1 MSTSTMLN
9 STMVGGIGQV
19 RYARWR
25 AVLVWGVALALFF
38 LAVGTRLYHLGLPF
52 DRDGYDEGVYWQS
65 LRAMSAGH
73 TLYQQIFYSQPPFFL
88 LSVFPGFTLFGG
100 TLWSGRLGIALLS
113 LIGVLGAFLLGKALS
128 GRPGAIMALLLIV
141 VDPLY
146 LVESQKLMAEAPSV
160 AFSLLAVGLAY
171 LWWEHPEGMIGLC
184 WAALTG
190 IALSLSIL
198 SKLLCVATLAPVGLL
213 MLARL
218 WQIWQKHPGTTLASL
233 LPILVG
239 IAAFVVTMLLVLLP
253 FLSSFHSLLQ
263 DVVSY
268 HTQSGSIFGR
278 AENKKLIESVLF
290 SALGL
295 AALYGTLVALLW
307 RDWRVVPL
315 LVWLLGTA
323 FMLWRLT
330 PLFPH
335 HLGALTPPM
344 IALAVMGIRTTPMP
358 REYMLKGLVPTLEKL
373 ATPLAVLLILLTT
386 AFAVQQDVAYYRTDA
401 ALSGNGLVR
410 QEARVAVD
418 LRRAIAPD
426 QWVVTDAQFI
436 AGMADRNTPPALVDT
451 SMVRIDSG
459 DLTLQQLIDATSQPQ
474 VHAVLFF
481 SGRFYLRNVRAFHDW
496 VAQHFHLLHVYGP
509 GMELWVR

>member
-1 MSTSTMLN
+1 MSTSTVVN
-9 STMVGGIGQV
+9 SSIAGGIGQT
-19 RYARWR
+19 RYTRWR
-25 AVLVWGVALALFF
+25 TVLVWGIALVLFI
-38 LAVGTRLYHLGLPF
+38 LAIGMRLYHLGLPF

-88 LSVFPGFTLFGG
+88 LSAFPGFTLFGG

-113 LIGVLGAFLLGKALS
+113 LVGVLGAFLLGKALS

-141 VDPLY
+141 VNPLY

-171 LWWEHPEGMIGLC
+171 LWWEHPEGPIGFC

-198 SKLLCVATLAPVGLL
+198 SKLLCVATFAPLVLL
-213 MLARL
+213 MLTRL
-218 WQIWQKHPGTTLASL
+218 WQIWQKRPETILASL

-268 HTQSGSIFGR
+268 HIPSGPIFSR
-278 AENKKLIESVLF
+278 AENKKLIESVLL
-290 SALGL
+290 SVLGL

-315 LVWLLGTA
+315 LAWLLGTA
-323 FMLWRLT
+323 VYLWRLT

-335 HLGALTPPM
+335 HLGALIPPV
-344 IALAVMGIRTTPMP
+344 IALAVIGIRNTSMP
-358 REYMLKGLVPTLEKL
+358 REYMFKDLMPTLEKL
-373 ATPLAVLLILLTT
+373 ATPLAVLLILLAA
-386 AFAVQQDVAYYRTDA
+386 AFAIQQDIAYYGTDA

-418 LRRAIAPD
+418 LRQAIAAD

-436 AGMADRNTPPALVDT
+436 ADMADRNTPPALVDT

-481 SGRFYLRNVRAFHDW
+481 SGRFYLRNVRAFHNW

>member
-1 MSTSTMLN
+1 MSTSTIVN
-9 STMVGGIGQV
+9 STMAGGIGQI

-25 AVLVWGVALALFF
+25 TILVWGIVFVLFILAI
-38 LAVGTRLYHLGLPF
+38 AMRLYHLGLPF

-73 TLYQQIFYSQPPFFL
+73 TLYQQIFYSQPPLFL

-128 GRPGAIMALLLIV
+128 GRPGAIMALLLMV
-141 VDPLY
+141 VNPLY

-198 SKLLCVATLAPVGLL
+198 SKLLCLATFAPVGLL

-218 WQIWQKHPGTTLASL
+218 WQIWQKRPGTTLTSL

-239 IAAFVVTMLLVLLP
+239 IVAFVVTMLLVLLP
-253 FLSSFHSLLQ
+253 FLSSFHNLLQ

-268 HTQSGSIFGR
+268 HTQSVFGR

-290 SALGL
+290 SVLGL

-315 LVWLLGTA
+315 LAWLLGTA
-323 FMLWRLT
+323 FFLWRLT

-335 HLGALTPPM
+335 HLGALIPPL
-344 IALAVMGIRTTPMP
+344 IALAVIGIRTTPMP
-358 REYMLKGLVPTLEKL
+358 REYMPILEKL

-386 AFAVQQDVAYYRTDA
+386 AFAVQQDVAYYITDA

-410 QEARVAVD
+410 QETRVAVD
-418 LRRAIAPD
+418 LRQAIAPD

-436 AGMADRNTPPALVDT
+436 ADMADRNTPPALVDT
-451 SMVRIDSG
+451 SMVRIGSG
-459 DLTLQQLIDATSQPQ
+459 DLTLQQLIDVTSQPQ